1 MIETKERVMNTTFKL
16 IALCILLTSFAG
28 CYRMPEPDEYSL
40 IPATNNRDYTRET
53 GSNLPSIGY

>member
-1 MIETKERVMNTTFKL
+1 MKRASKFF
-16 IALCILLTSFAG
+16 ALCLLLGTLAG
-28 CYRMPEPDEYSL
+28 CYRMPGPDEYSL